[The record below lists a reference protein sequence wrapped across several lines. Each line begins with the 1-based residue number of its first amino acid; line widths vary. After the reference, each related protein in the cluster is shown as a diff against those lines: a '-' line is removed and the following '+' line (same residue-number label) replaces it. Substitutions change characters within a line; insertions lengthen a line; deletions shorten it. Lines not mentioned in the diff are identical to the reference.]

1 MATKHF
7 YFTSVIGGHIIK
19 TQTPEYYQDVAR
31 YHALKTKAEGERLY
45 VQQQRA
51 QLTADLQAAARNV
64 HGDSQVTVY
73 AVIRKV
79 SASGMKRTI
88 DFYVCVNG
96 DMQCITYN
104 VATVLGLSLDKDR
117 GLIRNGCGMD
127 MVWDTVHCVW
137 ESLKLTDSLKF
148 STTLL

>member
-1 MATKHF
+1 MAAKYH
-7 YFTSVIGGHIIK
+7 YFTSVTNGLIVK
-19 TQTPEYYQDVAR
+19 TEHPEYYQDVAC
-31 YHALKTKAEGERLY
+31 YHALKSKAEGERLY

-51 QLTADLQAAARNV
+51 QLTADLQAAKRKV
-64 HGDSQVTVY
+64 YGDEQVTVY

-88 DFYVCVNG
+88 DFYLCING
-96 DMQCITYN
+96 EMQCITYN

-127 MVWDTVHCVW
+127 MVYDTV
-137 ESLKLTDSLKF
+137 DSLWRALGLNDSLEF
-148 STTLL
+148 RTTIL

>member
-1 MATKHF
+1 MAAKYH
-7 YFTSVIGGHIIK
+7 YFTSVCTGHIVK
-19 TQTPEYYQDVAR
+19 TEHLEYYQDVSR
-31 YHALKTKAEGERLY
+31 YHALKSKAEGERLY

-64 HGDSQVTVY
+64 HGDEQVTVY

-88 DFYVCVNG
+88 DFYLCVNNE
-96 DMQCITYN
+96 MQCITYN

-127 MVWDTVHCVW
+127 MVWDTVQSVW
-137 ESLKLTDSLKF
+137 QSLNLNDSLKF
-148 STTLL
+148 HTSIL

>member
-1 MATKHF
+1 MAAKYH
-7 YFTSVIGGHIIK
+7 YFTHVAEGFIVR
-19 TQTPEYYQDVAR
+19 TETPQYYQDPAR
-31 YHALKTKAEGERLY
+31 YQALKTKAEGERLY

-51 QLTADLQAAARNV
+51 ALIADLQAAARNV
-64 HGDSQVTVY
+64 HGDKQVTVY

-88 DFYVCVNG
+88 DFYLIVNG
-96 DMQCITYN
+96 ELQCITYN
-104 VATVLGLSLDKDR
+104 IATVLGLSLDKDR

-127 MVWDTVHCVW
+127 MVWDTVHSVW

-148 STTLL
+148 DSRKL

>member
-7 YFTSVIGGHIIK
+7 YFTSVTNGHIIK
-19 TQTPEYYQDVAR
+19 TQTPECYQDVAR
-31 YHALKTKAEGERLY
+31 YHALKSKAEGERLY

-88 DFYVCVNG
+88 DFYLCING
-96 DMQCITYN
+96 DMQCVTYN

-127 MVWDTVHCVW
+127 MVWDTVQCVW
-137 ESLKLTDSLKF
+137 QSLNLTDSLKF
-148 STTLL
+148 HTSIL

>member
-1 MATKHF
+1 MAAKYH
-7 YFTSVIGGHIIK
+7 YFTHVAEGFIVR
-19 TQTPEYYQDVAR
+19 TETPQYYQDTAR

-51 QLTADLQAAARNV
+51 ALTADLQAAARNV
-64 HGDSQVTVY
+64 HGDRQVTVY
-73 AVIRKV
+73 AIVRKV

-88 DFYVCVNG
+88 DFYLIVNG
-96 DMQCITYN
+96 ELQCITYN

-137 ESLKLTDSLKF
+137 QSLKLTDSLKF
-148 STTLL
+148 QTTML

>member
-1 MATKHF
+1 MAAKYH
-7 YFTSVIGGHIIK
+7 YFTSVTNGHIIK

-31 YHALKTKAEGERLY
+31 YHALKSKAEGERLY
-45 VQQQRA
+45 VQQQRT

-88 DFYVCVNG
+88 DFYVCING

-137 ESLKLTDSLKF
+137 DSLKLTDSLKF
-148 STTLL
+148 HTAVL

>member
-1 MATKHF
+1 MAAKYH
-7 YFTSVIGGHIIK
+7 YFNSVAEGFIVR
-19 TQTPEYYQDVAR
+19 TQAPEYYQDVER
-31 YHALKTKAEGERLY
+31 YHALKSKAEGERLY

-51 QLTADLQAAARNV
+51 QLTAALRAAARNV
-64 HGDSQVTVY
+64 YGGKQVTVY
-73 AVIRKV
+73 AVVRKV

-88 DFYVCVNG
+88 DFYVCING
-96 DMQCITYN
+96 DLQCITYN

-148 STTLL
+148 QTTVL

>member
-1 MATKHF
+1 
-7 YFTSVIGGHIIK
+7 
-19 TQTPEYYQDVAR
+19 
-31 YHALKTKAEGERLY
+31 
-45 VQQQRA
+45 
-51 QLTADLQAAARNV
+51 LTADLQAAARNV
-64 HGDSQVTVY
+64 HGDKQVTVY

-88 DFYVCVNG
+88 DFYLSVNG
-96 DMQCITYN
+96 DIQCITYN

-117 GLIRNGCGMD
+117 GLIRNGGNMD

-148 STTLL
+148 DTRRL

>member
-1 MATKHF
+1 MAAKYH
-7 YFTSVIGGHIIK
+7 YFTSVTDGRIIK

-51 QLTADLQAAARNV
+51 QLTADLRAAARNV

-88 DFYVCVNG
+88 DFYVCING
-96 DMQCITYN
+96 ELQCITYN

-127 MVWDTVHCVW
+127 MVYDTVHNVW
-137 ESLKLTDSLKF
+137 QSLKLNDSLKF
-148 STTLL
+148 HTSVL

>member
-1 MATKHF
+1 MAAKYH
-7 YFTSVIGGHIIK
+7 YFTSVAEGFIVR
-19 TQTPEYYQDVAR
+19 TQTPECYQDVAR
-31 YHALKTKAEGERLY
+31 YHALKSKAEGERLY
-45 VQQQRA
+45 FQQQRA
-51 QLTADLQAAARNV
+51 QLTADLRAAKRKV
-64 HGDSQVTVY
+64 HDGEQVTVY

-88 DFYVCVNG
+88 DFYLCING

-148 STTLL
+148 HTAIL

>member
-7 YFTSVIGGHIIK
+7 YFTSVTNGHIIK
-19 TQTPEYYQDVAR
+19 TQTPECYQDVAR
-31 YHALKTKAEGERLY
+31 YHALKSKAEGERLY

-88 DFYVCVNG
+88 DFYLCING

-127 MVWDTVHCVW
+127 MVWDTVQCVW
-137 ESLKLTDSLKF
+137 QSLKLSDSLKF
-148 STTLL
+148 HTSIL

>member
-7 YFTSVIGGHIIK
+7 YFTSVTDGRIIK

-31 YHALKTKAEGERLY
+31 YHALKSKAEGERLY

-88 DFYVCVNG
+88 DFYLCING

-127 MVWDTVHCVW
+127 MVYDTVQSVW
-137 ESLKLTDSLKF
+137 QSLKLNDSLKF
-148 STTLL
+148 HTSIL

>member
-1 MATKHF
+1 MATKYH
-7 YFTSVIGGHIIK
+7 YFTSVTNGHIIK
-19 TQTPEYYQDVAR
+19 TQTPECWQDVSR
-31 YHALKTKAEGERLY
+31 YHALKSKAEGERLY

-88 DFYVCVNG
+88 DFYLCING

-127 MVWDTVHCVW
+127 MVWDTVQSVW
-137 ESLKLTDSLKF
+137 ESLKLNDSLKF
-148 STTLL
+148 HTSTL

>member
-7 YFTSVIGGHIIK
+7 YFTSVTNGHIIK
-19 TQTPEYYQDVAR
+19 TQTPECYQDVAR
-31 YHALKTKAEGERLY
+31 YHALKSKAEGERLY

-88 DFYVCVNG
+88 DFYLCING
-96 DMQCITYN
+96 EMQCVTYN
-104 VATVLGLSLDKDR
+104 VATVLGVPLDKDR
-117 GLIRNGCGMD
+117 GLIRQGCGMD
-127 MVWDTVHCVW
+127 MVYDTVQSVW
-137 ESLKLTDSLKF
+137 QSLKLNDSLKF
-148 STTLL
+148 HTSIL

>member
-1 MATKHF
+1 MAAKYH
-7 YFTSVIGGHIIK
+7 YFTHVTDGFIVR
-19 TQTPEYYQDVAR
+19 TQTPQYYQDPAR
-31 YHALKTKAEGERLY
+31 YHALKSKAEGERLY

-64 HGDSQVTVY
+64 HGDRQVTVY
-73 AVIRKV
+73 AIVRKV

-88 DFYVCVNG
+88 DFYLIVNG
-96 DMQCITYN
+96 ELQCITYN

-137 ESLKLTDSLKF
+137 QSLKLTD
-148 STTLL
+148 

>member
-7 YFTSVIGGHIIK
+7 YFTSVTNGHIIK
-19 TQTPEYYQDVAR
+19 TQTSEYYQDVAR
-31 YHALKTKAEGERLY
+31 YHALKSKVEGERLY

-88 DFYVCVNG
+88 DFYLCING
-96 DMQCITYN
+96 ELQCITYN
-104 VATVLGLSLDKDR
+104 VATVLGLSLDKNR
-117 GLIRNGCGMD
+117 GLVRNGGNMD
-127 MVWDTVHCVW
+127 MVWDTVQIVW
-137 ESLKLTDSLKF
+137 ESLKLNDSLKF
-148 STTLL
+148 HTAIL

>member
-1 MATKHF
+1 MATKHY
-7 YFTSVIGGHIIK
+7 YFRNVSEGHIVK
-19 TQTPEYYQDVAR
+19 TEHPEYYQDVAR
-31 YHALKTKAEGERLY
+31 YHALKSKAEGERLY

-88 DFYVCVNG
+88 DFYLCING
-96 DMQCITYN
+96 DMQCVTYN
-104 VATVLGLSLDKDR
+104 IATVLGLSLDKDR

-127 MVWDTVHCVW
+127 MVYDTVHSVW
-137 ESLKLTDSLKF
+137 QSLNLNDSLKF
-148 STTLL
+148 HTTVL

>member
-7 YFTSVIGGHIIK
+7 YFTSVSDGRIIK

-79 SASGMKRTI
+79 SASGMKHTF
-88 DFYVCVNG
+88 DFYLCING
-96 DMQCITYN
+96 EMQCITYN

-127 MVWDTVHCVW
+127 MVWDTVQSVW
-137 ESLKLTDSLKF
+137 QSLKLNDSLKF
-148 STTLL
+148 HTSVL

>member
-7 YFTSVIGGHIIK
+7 YFTSVSDGRIIK

-31 YHALKTKAEGERLY
+31 YHALKSKAEGERLY
-45 VQQQRA
+45 VQQQRT

-88 DFYVCVNG
+88 DFYLCING

-104 VATVLGLSLDKDR
+104 VATVLRLSLDKDR

-148 STTLL
+148 HTTVL